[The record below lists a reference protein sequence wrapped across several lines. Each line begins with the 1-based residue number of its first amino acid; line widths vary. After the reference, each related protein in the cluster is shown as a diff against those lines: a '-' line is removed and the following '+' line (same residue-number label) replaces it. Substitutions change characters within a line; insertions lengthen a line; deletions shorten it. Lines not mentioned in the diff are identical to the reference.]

1 MHDNFYDQ
9 TNLQQKIK
17 NCNQRA
23 SIPRET
29 RSKLETRDNNLDF
42 KREITKVLEMI
53 K

>member
-29 RSKLETRDNNLDF
+29 RSKLETRDKNSYF
-42 KREITKVLEMI
+42 KRESTKVLEMI